1 MSRSWLDSFDGRN
14 VLVTG
19 HTGFKGSWLVSW
31 LLQLGARVTGIA
43 LPPEDD
49 RPSMFRLLGLQS
61 RINSHLIDIRDLKA
75 ISEVLARCQPEVV
88 LHLAAQSLVRRS
100 YAKPVD
106 TYATNVMGTVHVLEA
121 ARRTPSVR
129 SVVSVT
135 SDKCYENRGWPW
147 GYRESDAMG
156 GHDPYSSSKGAAELV
171 TAAYRR
177 SYFHEPGSAR
187 VASAR
192 AGNTIGGGDWSED
205 RLIPD
210 LVRAIE
216 SGTPV
221 HLRNPRAVRPWQ
233 HVLEPL
239 SGYLRLAAML
249 LNADGER
256 YADCWNFGP
265 ADQSVVTVSEL
276 VEQLRVVWPECP
288 FELAKDPPPSG
299 PHEEHALRLDVSKAR
314 QELGW
319 SPLLSIG
326 EAVELTASWY
336 QTYLAK
342 KPSPADGLAD
352 VTQKQIADYVLR
364 MHASS

>member
-1 MSRSWLDSFDGRN
+1 MSRSWLDSFGGRN

-31 LLQLGARVTGIA
+31 LLQLDARVTGIA

-49 RPSMFRLLGLQS
+49 RPSMFRLLDLQS
-61 RINSHLIDIRDLKA
+61 RMDSHLVDIRDLNVMR
-75 ISEVLARCQPEVV
+75 EVLARCQPEVV
-88 LHLAAQSLVRRS
+88 LHLAAQPLVRRS
-100 YAKPVD
+100 YEQPVD

-177 SYFHEPGSAR
+177 SYFHGPGSAR

-192 AGNTIGGGDWSED
+192 AGNAIGGGDWSKD

-210 LVRAIE
+210 LVRAME
-216 SGTPV
+216 LGTPMR
-221 HLRNPRAVRPWQ
+221 LRDPHAVRPWQ

-249 LNADGER
+249 LDPDGER

-265 ADQSVVTVSEL
+265 AEQSVVTVGEL
-276 VEQLRVVWPECP
+276 VEQLRAAWPGCP
-288 FELAKDPPPSG
+288 VELAKEPPPSG
-299 PHEEHALRLDVSKAR
+299 PHEAHVLRLDVSKAR

-336 QTYLAK
+336 QAYLAK
-342 KPSPADGLAD
+342 PSSADRLAE
-352 VTQKQIADYVLR
+352 VTQKQIADYVRR